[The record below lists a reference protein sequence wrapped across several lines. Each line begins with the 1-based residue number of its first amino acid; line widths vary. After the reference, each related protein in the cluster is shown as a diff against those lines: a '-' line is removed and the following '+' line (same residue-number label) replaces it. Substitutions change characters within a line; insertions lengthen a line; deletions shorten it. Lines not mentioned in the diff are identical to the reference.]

1 MFEQTI
7 LTQPVSTQ
15 KISALAASFLAQSCV
30 LGVLLLGSLLFTR
43 AMPLIVPQI
52 GLPLIIQPPPAPELP
67 HDVTRSATPASS
79 APNEFRVFHPV
90 VVRSVPAGPIP
101 IVVDDVPVLND
112 ESVPRGTPRI
122 GISEGTSLPPY
133 VAVIPRAEI
142 VKPVVTTPE
151 QPTKPTAISSGVLAS
166 KLVTRVLPQYPD
178 LARKTRTSGVV
189 RLLVVVGKNGRVE
202 TVRVIEGHPMLRE
215 AAVSAVKQW
224 VYSPTYLSGQ
234 PIEVEASIEV
244 NFTLN

>member
-1 MFEQTI
+1 MFEQTF
-7 LTQPVSTQ
+7 LPQPASTQ
-15 KISALAASFLAQSCV
+15 KTWALAASFPAQSCV

-43 AMPLIVPQI
+43 GMPFVVPELGLPMFLPTPRAPEPPRQVPQ
-52 GLPLIIQPPPAPELP
+52 
-67 HDVTRSATPASS
+67 SATHASS
-79 APNEFRVFHPV
+79 APSAPRVFHPV
-90 VVRSVPAGPIP
+90 VIRSVPASAIP
-101 IVVDDVPVLND
+101 IVVDDAPVLAD

-122 GISEGTSLPPY
+122 GLAEGTSLPPY

-142 VKPVVTTPE
+142 VRPVVTVPE
-151 QPTKPTAISSGVLAS
+151 QPSKPTAISSGVLAS

-189 RLLVVVGKNGRVE
+189 RLLVVVGKDGRVE
-202 TVRVIEGHPMLRE
+202 TVRVLEGHPMLRE
-215 AAVSAVKQW
+215 SAVNAVKQW